1 MSNIKKSNKSK
12 IFKGAVVGAA
22 GLMCLSF
29 APVTAFQAWADYLG
43 DNNTIGSEAIII
55 SSIEG
60 EDANSVNKGNKYYIP
75 NAYFGTKSKI
85 KLGQANYDSV
95 VAQNFGEGEDKITAI
110 TSSVNVYYSTGQK
123 ITPAVEEEAGA
134 KNGLSYFTA
143 HYVGDYTV
151 KYEINV
157 TYGTG
162 TDAETKTYSTEIAVA
177 SESTSAFMAFEGD
190 EVVPAIYD
198 KSMADKKNIVLPM
211 PTVYED
217 ANSEEKVEID
227 EVLLNAGTAADNKNT
242 LIVTITPA
250 SGGKAI
256 AIQYDEAKGG
266 YYIDGADLASKASNN
281 DNFVVKYSYY
291 VGKNDFVASV
301 SKTFTV
307 YDNYYEEDGKEYNL
321 TATHEAMT
329 AITQV
334 ATKLGTVKAYTNEDL
349 KEEVAVTVDAKA
361 YRKDSKGDYKEEKEG
376 SIKDGYFTP
385 WKDGDYK
392 IVFTV
397 TDFYGNTATSEEY
410 IFDVKDTQ
418 KPVAVMYD
426 ANNSANNREKQEFV
440 SAETILKTKT
450 NQRNVIVYA
459 IGATDNIKGED
470 NIASYKRT
478 LKSSSRTIEITG
490 YNAYNLIFDCEDSDL
505 AKLLPQNEALRKVV
519 EADLGA
525 QPSTAGDELNEYLAD
540 LATWLK
546 AHRYLRVT
554 STPIDGCDSE
564 ADYIAKGLAYVDV
577 AYGKTLLS
585 GSNAG
590 TAYTLSYVVTD
601 KAGNVSESQSYTISV
616 TTDDTFVDDTDPTV
630 TLNTTFREYYS
641 KNDTIKFVAPTISDD
656 IDNYLN
662 KTISYQYYK
671 ETSKT
676 TKLGEAFT
684 FEDGKYEINIA
695 KDIKK
700 LADAG
705 VTDAPAIIVLTI
717 SAEDDFGN
725 ETTKNF
731 EMKILEIND
740 TIAPTLK
747 SENYVTA
754 PNAALQNQTV
764 VLPKVVYTDDNAGFI
779 SSDVEVF
786 HVVKDQDGKVTKIPV
801 ESYGKKYT
809 TDTKRAVQTYTLNA
823 GSFVASYSGEYEA
836 VVTIRDYNG
845 NYIVTYYYY
854 EVSAVVDKESF
865 TVSTTLD
872 KSKTIETGEELELP
886 APTVSGSLTEK
897 DGYTVYGVKGDDSKV
912 ATDYNIVVK
921 NANNPDEY
929 ELPNNEYFK
938 AFNYK
943 SYEYILA
950 YEVNLHIFKSDLGF
964 TTSEGDGVT
973 LQVGAVGSQKTY
985 EMNKLTK
992 VADHDGDYVLANY
1005 DANGNIANLIYGA
1018 IQANGT
1024 DVVFYNLENILDA
1037 DDNGAYV
1044 LGSDGTTRHYA
1055 ILTENN
1061 ELIFRAN
1068 GVNVEDYFT
1077 IEIDSTNINFV
1088 ANGAGSITSKL
1099 LTAVSTEAISMTT
1112 NDYIVTTRTSDLHY
1126 ITVGDTKAP
1135 TLKANYTFKDVEE
1148 KGATISLQ
1156 PINAEDNAK
1165 YMASGIDAEKSY
1177 VQIAFSGRTPTGAE
1191 TSSTYDFNMDEWTS
1205 YDEFNDETGNID
1217 YTLSATNNGRYT
1229 ITYHIYD
1236 KAGNEVA
1243 ITEGYTQFTIKV
1255 GDVNS
1260 PTLKVKED
1268 LIADAYKVGD
1278 TLTLNFDKISMSDAI
1293 TTDVNKLMETVKVTV
1308 TNTTTGKEVE
1318 NLGEGKVKNDKTGEY
1333 SCDYKY
1339 KLSEVGS
1346 YKVVIEVKDE
1356 AYNVATK
1363 TIEFEVKEATAEPNI
1378 VSTVVGIVLTV
1389 VAVLVL
1395 GGVITYFVVSK
1406 VKLDKE
1412 LKGKGKK
1419 K

>member
-12 IFKGAVVGAA
+12 LFKGAVVGAA
-22 GLMCLSF
+22 GLMCLGF

-55 SSIEG
+55 SSVEG
-60 EDANSVNKGNKYYIP
+60 EDSSSVNKGNKYYIP

-85 KLGQANYDSV
+85 QLGKDNYDTV
-95 VAQNFGEGEDKITAI
+95 VAQNYGEGEDKITAI
-110 TSSVNVYYSTGQK
+110 TSTVNVYYSTGQK
-123 ITPAVEEEAGA
+123 IATAVEDAAGA
-134 KNGLSYFTA
+134 KQGLSYFTA

-162 TDAETKTYSTEIAVA
+162 TEAETKTYSTELAVE
-177 SESTSAFMAFEGD
+177 SESTSAHMAFED
-190 EVVPAIYD
+190 DVVLPAIYD
-198 KSMADKKNIVLPM
+198 KSMASKKNIVLPM

-217 ANSEEKVEID
+217 ANSKEEIEID
-227 EVLLNAGTAADNKNT
+227 EVLLNAGTAQDNENT

-256 AIQYDEAKGG
+256 TINYDATKGG
-266 YYIDGADLASKASNN
+266 YYIDGNDIASKASSG

-291 VGKNDFVASV
+291 VGANDFVASV

-361 YRKDSKGDYKEEKEG
+361 YRKDKNGDYKETKEG

-385 WKDGDYK
+385 WADGDYK

-397 TDFYGNTATSEEY
+397 TDFYGNTATTEEY
-410 IFDVKDTQ
+410 IFEVKDTQ

-426 ANNSANNREKQEFV
+426 ANNAENDRAKQEFV

-450 NQRNVIVYA
+450 NQRNVIIYA
-459 IGATDNIKGED
+459 IGATDNIKGEA

-505 AKLLPQNEALRKVV
+505 VKLLAQNEALREVV
-519 EADLGA
+519 EADLGV
-525 QPSTAGDELNEYLAD
+525 QPAVEGDELNEYLAD

-546 AHRYLRVT
+546 NHKYLRVT
-554 STPIDGCDSE
+554 STPVDGCDSE

-577 AYGKTLLS
+577 AYGQTLLS

-590 TAYTLSYVVTD
+590 TAYTLSYVATD
-601 KAGNVSESQSYTISV
+601 KAGNVSATESYTISI
-616 TTDDTFVDDTDPTV
+616 TTDDTFVDDTNPTV
-630 TLNTTFREYYS
+630 TLNSTFREYYS
-641 KNDTIKFVAPTISDD
+641 KEDVIKFSAPTISDD

-662 KTISYQYYK
+662 KSISYQYYK

-684 FEDGKYEINIA
+684 FENDKYEINIA
-695 KDIKK
+695 KDIKT
-700 LADAG
+700 LVAAG
-705 VTDAPAIIVLTI
+705 VTDAPAMIVLTVY
-717 SAEDDFGN
+717 AEDDFGN

-740 TIAPTLK
+740 TKAPTLK
-747 SENYVTA
+747 RENYVTA

-764 VLPKVVYTDDNAGFI
+764 TLPTIVYTDDNAGFI

-786 HVVKDQDGKVTKIPV
+786 HIVKDGDGKETRIPV
-801 ESYGKKYT
+801 ESYGKKYVAE
-809 TDTKRAVQTYTLNA
+809 TKLPVQTYTLNA
-823 GSFVASYSGEYEA
+823 GSFVASYSGQYEA
-836 VVTIRDYNG
+836 VVRIKDYNG

-872 KSKTIETGEELELP
+872 KSSTIETGEELELP
-886 APTVSGSLTEK
+886 APTVSGTLTEK
-897 DGYTVYGVKGDDSKV
+897 DGYTVYGVKGDDSNV
-912 ATDYNIVVK
+912 ATDYRVVVK

-929 ELPNNEYFK
+929 ELPNYEYFK
-938 AFNYK
+938 GLNYR
-943 SYEYILA
+943 SYQYALA
-950 YEVNLHIFKSDLGF
+950 YEVNLHIFKSTLGF
-964 TTSEGDGVT
+964 ATSEGNGVT
-973 LQVGAVGSQKTY
+973 LEVGPSASQKTY
-985 EMNKLTK
+985 YMNKLTK
-992 VADHDGDYVLANY
+992 VADHDGDYLLVNY
-1005 DANGNIANLIYGA
+1005 DANGIANLIYGA
-1018 IQANGT
+1018 VQANGI
-1024 DVVFYNLENILDA
+1024 DVVFYNLENILDI

-1044 LGSDGTTRHYA
+1044 LGTDGTTKYYA
-1055 ILTENN
+1055 SLQNDRLT
-1061 ELIFRAN
+1061 FVAN
-1068 GVNVEDYFT
+1068 GANANDYFT
-1077 IEIDSTNINFV
+1077 IEVDTTNINFV
-1088 ANGAGSITSKL
+1088 ANGTGAIASKL
-1099 LTAVSTEAISMTT
+1099 LTSLSTEAISMTT

-1126 ITVGDTKAP
+1126 VTVGDNTAP
-1135 TLKANYTFKDVEE
+1135 TLRANYTFKDVEE
-1148 KGATISLQ
+1148 KGATVSLQ
-1156 PINAEDNAK
+1156 PINAEDK
-1165 YMASGIDAEKSY
+1165 STYFASGIDTEKSY

-1191 TSSTYDFNMDEWTS
+1191 TSSTYDFNMDEWKG
-1205 YDEFNDETGNID
+1205 YDEYNEETGNID
-1217 YTLSATNNGRYT
+1217 YKLSATNNGRYT
-1229 ITYHIYD
+1229 ITYHIVD
-1236 KAGNEVA
+1236 KAGNEA
-1243 ITEGYTQFTIKV
+1243 SITEGYTQFTIKV
-1255 GDVNS
+1255 GDVTS
-1260 PTLKVKED
+1260 PALKVKED

-1278 TLTLNFDKISMSDAI
+1278 TLTLDFDKITMSDAI
-1293 TTDVNKLMETVKVTV
+1293 TTDVNKLMETLKVTV
-1308 TNTTTGKEVE
+1308 TNTTSGKEVE

-1339 KLSEVGS
+1339 KLGEVGS
-1346 YKVVIEVKDE
+1346 YKIVIEVKDE
-1356 AYNVATK
+1356 AYNVSTK
-1363 TIEFEVKEATAEPNI
+1363 TIEFEVEEATAEPNV

>member
-12 IFKGAVVGAA
+12 LFKGAVVGAA

-43 DNNTIGSEAIII
+43 DNNTIGSEAIMI

-60 EDANSVNKGNKYYIP
+60 EDTNSVNKGNKYYIP

-85 KLGQANYDSV
+85 QLGQANYDSV

-123 ITPAVEEEAGA
+123 ITTAVEDETGA

-162 TDAETKTYSTEIAVA
+162 TEAETKTYSTEIAVA
-177 SESTSAFMAFEGD
+177 SESTSAFLAFEGK

-198 KSMADKKNIVLPM
+198 KAMANKKNIVLPM

-217 ANSEEKVEID
+217 ANSQDKVTID
-227 EVLLNAGTAADNKNT
+227 EVLLNAGTAKDNENT
-242 LIVTITPA
+242 MIVTITPA

-256 AIQYDEAKGG
+256 AINYDEAKGG
-266 YYIDGADLASKASNN
+266 YYIDGTELASKASNG

-321 TATHEAMT
+321 TATHTAMT

-334 ATKLGTVKAYTNEDL
+334 ATKLAEVKAYTNENL
-349 KEEVAVTVDAKA
+349 KEEVAVTVEAVA
-361 YRKDSKGDYKEEKEG
+361 YRKDSKGDYKETKEG

-392 IVFTV
+392 IVFTA
-397 TDFYGNTATSEEY
+397 TDFYGNTAKSEEY
-410 IFDVKDTQ
+410 IFEVKDTQ

-426 ANNSANNREKQEFV
+426 ANNAENDRAKQEFV

-490 YNAYNLIFDCEDSDL
+490 YNAYNLIFDCGDSDL
-505 AKLLPQNEALRKVV
+505 VNLLPQNEALRKVA
-519 EADLGA
+519 EADLGV
-525 QPSTAGDELNEYLAD
+525 QPSVAGDELNTYLAN
-540 LATWLK
+540 LSTWLK
-546 AHRYLRVT
+546 NHKYLRVT

-564 ADYIAKGLAYVDV
+564 EDYIAKGLAFVDV
-577 AYGKTLLS
+577 AYGQTLLS

-601 KAGNVSESQSYTISV
+601 KAGNVSEPQSYTISI

-630 TLNTTFREYYS
+630 ALNTTFREYYS
-641 KNDTIKFVAPTISDD
+641 KNDTIKFSAPTISDD
-656 IDNYLN
+656 VDNYLN
-662 KTISYQYYK
+662 KSISYQYYK

-676 TKLGEAFT
+676 TKLGDAFT
-684 FEDGKYEINIA
+684 FEDDKYEINIA

-700 LADAG
+700 LTDGG
-705 VTDAPAIIVLTI
+705 VTDVPAIIVLTVY
-717 SAEDDFGN
+717 AEDDFGN
-725 ETTKNF
+725 DTTKTF

-740 TIAPTLK
+740 TKAPTLK
-747 SENYVTA
+747 RENYVTA
-754 PNAALQNQTV
+754 PKAALQNQTV
-764 VLPKVVYTDDNAGFI
+764 VLPTIVYNDDNAGFI

-786 HVVKDQDGKVTKIPV
+786 HVVKDGDGKETRIPV

-823 GSFVASYSGEYEA
+823 GSFVASYSGQYEA
-836 VVTIRDYNG
+836 VVTIKDYNG

-854 EVSAVVDKESF
+854 EVSAVVDKDSF

-912 ATDYNIVVK
+912 ATDYNVVVK
-921 NANNPDEY
+921 NANNPNEY
-929 ELPNNEYFK
+929 QLPNNEYFK
-938 AFNYK
+938 ASNYK

-950 YEVNLHIFKSDLGF
+950 YEVNLHIFKSTLGF
-964 TTSEGDGVT
+964 NASEGEGVT
-973 LQVGAVGSQKTY
+973 LQVGPTGSQKTY

-1005 DANGNIANLIYGA
+1005 DENGNIVNLIYGA

-1024 DVVFYNLENILDA
+1024 DVVFYNLENILDT
-1037 DDNGAYV
+1037 DEDGAYV
-1044 LGSDGTTRHYA
+1044 LGTDGTTRHYA
-1055 ILTENN
+1055 VLENDKLTFLSKE
-1061 ELIFRAN
+1061 AN
-1068 GVNVEDYFT
+1068 VNDYFT

-1099 LTAVSTEAISMTT
+1099 LTSVSTEAISMTT

-1135 TLKANYTFKDVEE
+1135 TLMANYTFKDVEE

-1156 PINAEDNAK
+1156 PINAEDNSK
-1165 YMASGIDAEKSY
+1165 YMASGIDTEKSY

-1191 TSSTYDFNMDEWTS
+1191 TSSTYDFNMNEWTS
-1205 YDEFNDETGNID
+1205 YDEFNATTGNID
-1217 YTLSATNNGRYT
+1217 YTLSSTNNGRYT

-1255 GDVNS
+1255 GDVTS
-1260 PTLKVKED
+1260 PALKVKED

-1278 TLTLNFDKISMSDAI
+1278 TLTLDFDKITMSDAI
-1293 TTDVNKLMETVKVTV
+1293 TTDVNKLMETLKVTV

-1318 NLGEGKVKNDKTGEY
+1318 NLGEGKVKNDTTGEY

-1346 YKVVIEVKDE
+1346 YKIVIEVKDE
-1356 AYNVATK
+1356 AYNAETK
-1363 TIEFEVKEATAEPNI
+1363 TIEFEVKEATAEPNV